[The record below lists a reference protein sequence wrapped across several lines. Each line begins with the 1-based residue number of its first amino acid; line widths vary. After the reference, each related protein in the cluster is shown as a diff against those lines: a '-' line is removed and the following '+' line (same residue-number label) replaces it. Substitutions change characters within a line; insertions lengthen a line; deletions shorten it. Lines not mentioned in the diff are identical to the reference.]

1 MADYNPNT
9 VSAYQQ
15 YASSMSAGGGG
26 SNMSGLGSR
35 TTSSGRVSSRLDDKG
50 YTPTKST
57 STKSG
62 IAYIENYG
70 SDDDNIPM
78 TSDQIYAAAA
88 NAATQAGS
96 VLTPQGPT
104 ANAMNL
110 YSMPN
115 MSETVTDYVYR
126 ADRNDAIT
134 NAIRSTQAE
143 EQEPIDAAIKSINRA
158 ITQGKT
164 DAEIAEAFLNDMG
177 GLGSD
182 EPDPLGGYGV
192 PGTTLKDVTGTDA
205 GALSNPQPLYDFA
218 EEMANPSITTTEL
231 PSITPDQKEK
241 LGAKLRD
248 AADKGDL
255 SSVMNQLAQDSKIQL
270 SSAVTNFIEG
280 AETQVASNDIDPFTG
295 LPVGNNELGFTDVS
309 PSAEAA
315 EQQGL
320 MARPA
325 SATDERQDP
334 SFWDRVLFGGAEAE
348 AETPA
353 PEAETPAVAEETTT
367 TNTFSSS
374 IAEFETDHGDVP
386 VPTNDASE
394 ANLPESQRS
403 KDVGYGHKVKPSEEA
418 SGMIHGVRF
427 KDDQGNYIPLTEA
440 QKQTILEGD
449 MDANVDLA
457 RSDTEG
463 GIGWDTKLA
472 NINSSWDALDSDYKD
487 VLTSLAFNVGGE
499 NAGRSWTAVLT
510 AARDENVTDFANHIR
525 RKDAGRYT
533 AGMDNRAVKELYAAG
548 LITGRSEVSNQL
560 PLADYRSGVPR

>member
-15 YASSMSAGGGG
+15 YASSMSSGGGG
-26 SNMSGLGSR
+26 SNMSGLGAKSS
-35 TTSSGRVSSRLDDKG
+35 SSGKMSSRFDTKG

-57 STKSG
+57 STASG
-62 IAYIENYG
+62 AKYVTEYG
-70 SDDDNIPM
+70 GDEANIPM
-78 TSDQIYAAAA
+78 TPEQIYAAAA
-88 NAATQAGS
+88 NATTEVGGFL
-96 VLTPQGPT
+96 VPT
-104 ANAMNL
+104 IDAPMIHAANL

-115 MSETVTDYVYR
+115 MVQQVSDYVYR
-126 ADRNDAIT
+126 ADRDMAVREAI
-134 NAIRSTQAE
+134 SGVQQE
-143 EQEPIDAAIKSINRA
+143 EQDSVDAAIKSINKA

-164 DAEIAEAFLNDMG
+164 DAEIAEAFLNDMAG
-177 GLGSD
+177 MGSD
-182 EPDPLGGYGV
+182 KPDESGGFGV
-192 PGTTLKDVTGTDA
+192 PGVTLKDVTDTQQGLMT
-205 GALSNPQPLYDFA
+205 NPQPLYDFA

-231 PSITPDQKEK
+231 PSITADQKEK
-241 LGAKLRD
+241 LGAKLRE
-248 AADKGDL
+248 ASDKGDL
-255 SSVMNQLAQDSKIQL
+255 SSVMNQLAQDSKVQL

-320 MARPA
+320 MAR
-325 SATDERQDP
+325 S
-334 SFWDRVLFGGAEAE
+334 RVPTGSIEEAVRE
-348 AETPA
+348 VYGLEEEPA
-353 PEAETPAVAEETTT
+353 PEAETPAVAEETTTT

-394 ANLPESQRS
+394 ANLPEAQRS

-548 LITGRSEVSNQL
+548 LITGRSEVQTQL
-560 PLADYRSGVPR
+560 PLADQRSGVPR